1 MTPRCG
7 DDVVVRSTT
16 ELEDRTQG
24 RSRRPLV
31 ILAVLAVVAVGAI
44 AVVYMAFFNED
55 APAPFTLSD
64 QPATSA
70 PAVTSAAGGTAT
82 GGSGL
87 AGTWRVASGSEAGYR
102 VREKV
107 VRLPAQS
114 DAVGRTPAVTGSFRL
129 ERQGNGFTATAAR
142 FEADLTKLTS
152 DETRR
157 DNRIRTQGLESNRFP
172 TATFVSS
179 APITLPAD
187 AVTGRAVKV
196 SAEGDL
202 TLHGVTKRVTIPIEG
217 RLTGGRIEL
226 AGSHRFPM
234 SEFAIDPPNIANFV
248 SVEPDATLEFRLV
261 LEKDGA

>member
-102 VREKV
+102 VLEKL

-114 DAVGRTPAVTGSFRL
+114 DAVGRTPAVTGTVRVEGSGGSL
-129 ERQGNGFTATAAR
+129 VATDAR

-152 DETRR
+152 DEANR
-157 DNRIRTQGLESNRFP
+157 DRRIRTQGLQTDTFP
-172 TATFVSS
+172 KATFVSTQ
-179 APITLPAD
+179 PIPLPAET
-187 AVTGRAVKV
+187 ATGRGVQV
-196 SAEGDL
+196 QAEGDL
-202 TLHGVTKRVTIPIEG
+202 TLHGVTKRVTIPLDVRVTGDKGE
-217 RLTGGRIEL
+217 LTGSL
-226 AGSHRFPM
+226 TFPM
-234 SEFAIDPPNIANFV
+234 SDFAIDPPNVAGV
-248 SVEPDATLEFRLV
+248 VTVDSDATLEFKLV
-261 LEKDGA
+261 LERA